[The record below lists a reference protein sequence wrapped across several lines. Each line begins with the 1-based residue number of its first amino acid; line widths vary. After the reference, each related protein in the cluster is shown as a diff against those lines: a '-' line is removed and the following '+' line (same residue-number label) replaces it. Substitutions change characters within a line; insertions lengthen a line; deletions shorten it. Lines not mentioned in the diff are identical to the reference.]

1 VKRLAAACCAAFLA
15 FSCISEPPPRTGTT
29 LSAGQGLSEAQKE
42 RAEIEAA
49 IILGSPSSLERAV
62 ELSTTSKTLASAD
75 SRIFGWIAYEMA
87 RLVYPELAG
96 TLPPSTVSPPDSALV
111 RSFIDARNGKPAV
124 PVADASPLLELFP
137 ALSIFRLKTAAAS
150 GATLSSVERF
160 NRFGLPSAAADLAR
174 GIALERSGDR
184 AGALA
189 AYARAE
195 GVAPD
200 CYPATLGKSRMLVE
214 LGRGEEALAALKA
227 LDSAI
232 AESAASRRIQ
242 ALAYYAAGRWVEAL
256 PLITEVLLE
265 DPLDSRFALMRAH
278 LLVERGE
285 YKQAAPLLDAYAS
298 INPTDRLYILLRART
313 ALDSAKD
320 RSAAIAALR
329 RGLERYPDDMEL
341 ILYASEVFY
350 GGDAKEKIEA
360 ITFAHKVL
368 SVDPGSTRA
377 LRILLASDLAAANF
391 VSAAERAD
399 AILATG
405 DYYQYTEAL
414 YRAYRGAGRL
424 TDASRLAQEWR
435 ARDPLSEA
443 AAMAWATSLVER
455 GEKATASELITKLL
469 AVKGTP
475 AYRSTLYWLQSRL
488 QVDEDA
494 ILSSLRAALIENG
507 MNVDALAAMS
517 DVYIKKADY
526 QRARFYLKQAISITP
541 DRADIVERRNVLVQ
555 LGVAIP

>member
-1 VKRLAAACCAAFLA
+1 
-15 FSCISEPPPRTGTT
+15 
-29 LSAGQGLSEAQKE
+29 LSAGQGLGETRKE

-49 IILGSPSSLERAV
+49 IILGSPSSLEHAV
-62 ELSTTSKTLASAD
+62 ALSGTSKLLSSAD
-75 SRIFGWIAYEMA
+75 ARTYGWIAYEMA

-96 TLPPSTVSPPDSALV
+96 SLPPSTVSPPESPLV
-111 RSFIDARNGKPAV
+111 RSFVDARNGKPAV
-124 PVADASPLLELFP
+124 PVLDASPLLELFP
-137 ALSIFRLKTAAAS
+137 ALAIFRLKTAAAS
-150 GATLSSVERF
+150 GATLASVERF

-184 AGALA
+184 AGALV
-189 AYARAE
+189 AYSRAE

-214 LGRGEEALAALKA
+214 LGKGEEALAALEA
-227 LDSAI
+227 LEAPI
-232 AESAASRRIQ
+232 ADSAASRRIQ
-242 ALAYYAAGRWVEAL
+242 ALAYYAAERWAEAL
-256 PLITEVLLE
+256 PLITEVLLD
-265 DPLDSRFALMRAH
+265 DPLDSRFVLMRAH

-285 YKQAAPLLDAYAS
+285 YRQAAPLLDAYAS

-313 ALDSAKD
+313 AMDSAKD

-329 RGLERYPDDMEL
+329 RGLERYPEDTEM
-341 ILYASEVFY
+341 ILYAAEVFY
-350 GGDAKEKIEA
+350 GGDPKEKLQA
-360 ITFAHKVL
+360 IAFAQQVL
-368 SVDPGSTRA
+368 AVDPQSSRA
-377 LRILLASDLAAANF
+377 LKVMISSDLAADNYA
-391 VSAAERAD
+391 SAADWAD
-399 AILATG
+399 AIMATG
-405 DYYQYTEAL
+405 DYYSYTESL
-414 YRAYRGAGRL
+414 YKAYRGAGRL

-455 GEKATASELITKLL
+455 GEKATAAELLTKLL
-469 AVKGTP
+469 STKGTP

-488 QVDEDA
+488 QVEEDA

-507 MNVDALAAMS
+507 MNVDALASMS
-517 DVYIKKADY
+517 DMYVKKADY